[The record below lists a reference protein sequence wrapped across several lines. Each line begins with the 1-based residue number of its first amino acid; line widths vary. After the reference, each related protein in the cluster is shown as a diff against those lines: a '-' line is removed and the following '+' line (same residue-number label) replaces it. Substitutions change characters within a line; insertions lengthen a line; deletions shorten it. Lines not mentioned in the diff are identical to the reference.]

1 MKVKTCFSLVFSLIL
16 ITLSIGCV
24 EEESGT
30 KELGLSNIVFC
41 AEEPTDYMT
50 YVEQPDAT
58 YLPGEEV
65 WIYFNL
71 DNVKYNPNPDESN
84 EIWFTE
90 YLTVTDPDGVD
101 YISQEIVNE
110 HRNFPK
116 EDDVENLW
124 LRNVIYTTADMPTG
138 PYTVQFDITDKLA
151 DKTVTVSTTFRLSA

>member
-1 MKVKTCFSLVFSLIL
+1 MKVQTCFCVTFSLIL

-24 EEESGT
+24 EEENGT
-30 KELGLSNIVFC
+30 SELGLSNIVFC
-41 AEEPTDYMT
+41 AEEPADYMT

-58 YLPGEEV
+58 YLPGEDV

-71 DNVKYNPNPDESN
+71 DNVEYNTNPDESN

-90 YLTVTDPDGVD
+90 YLTVTDPNGEVL
-101 YISQEIVNE
+101 ISQEIVNE

-124 LRNVIYTTADMPTG
+124 LRNVIYTTQEWDTG
-138 PYTVQFDITDKLA
+138 TYTVQFDINDKLA
-151 DKTVTVSTTFRLSA
+151 DTTATVSTNFRLSI